1 MMRSPMRSC
10 SSGFCGKLC
19 AEANVDMLMADFQSS
34 GAGARCSKRLLLPP
48 SPECKEADPRN
59 PLGQRTRG
67 QHHNVTQ
74 TTTHSRSTTPGPVT
88 AL

>member
-34 GAGARCSKRLLLPP
+34 GAGARM
-48 SPECKEADPRN
+48 
-59 PLGQRTRG
+59 
-67 QHHNVTQ
+67 
-74 TTTHSRSTTPGPVT
+74 
-88 AL
+88 